1 MTIIRGTLVAIFAK
15 PGDDVGMTV
24 PIRCVDT
31 AEELAEYDAELAQ
44 DAQRQTG
51 ADATHAHI
59 ARVCLAHLGAVLQH
73 CDAARGDSPPMLTCT
88 NTVRIVRDALTARE
102 ATKALAK
109 RTRDSGAPSALTT
122 PPPPTSV
129 ATDATLGK
137 VDGILL
143 TANYCI
149 YRQHHHAN
157 TAAAPRAAAPRGVP
171 TAP

>member
-1 MTIIRGTLVAIFAK
+1 MA
-15 PGDDVGMTV
+15 V
-24 PIRCVDT
+24 PIRCADT
-31 AEELAEYDAELAQ
+31 AEERAEYDAELAQ
-44 DAQRQTG
+44 DAQRQTE

-59 ARVCLAHLGAVLQH
+59 ARVCLAHLGTVLQH

-109 RTRDSGAPSALTT
+109 CTRDSGAPSALTT
-122 PPPPTSV
+122 PPSPSPTSV

-137 VDGILL
+137 IDGILS

-149 YRQHHHAN
+149 YRQHHAN
-157 TAAAPRAAAPRGVP
+157 TAAAPRATAPRGVP